1 MVVVEETTT
10 DSPVASLTIDT
21 IPAPPADATPEE
33 KEAFE
38 AQVDVYSGAYDEY
51 VPEGSKQTWTL
62 AGVGLVLITLS
73 GPTLRQA
80 LWLTGVALVLHSI
93 LTATTGEKD

>member
-1 MVVVEETTT
+1 MWNY
-10 DSPVASLTIDT
+10 I
-21 IPAPPADATPEE
+21 
-33 KEAFE
+33 KE
-38 AQVDVYSGAYDEY
+38 
-51 VPEGSKQTWTL
+51 QTWTL

-80 LWLTGVALVLHSI
+80 LLLTGVALVIHSV